1 MTLSRG
7 KLVLAVVLQSLVLM
21 AMIAARQYTLSTGV
35 ELKLLMEPIDPRSL
49 FRGDYVILTYAI
61 NQIDL
66 YDIPGDG
73 PFYHGMSVYVVLKKD
88 TPYWSFVSVH
98 RERPQV
104 PPDHIIV
111 KGRVERRYPAA
122 DLVKYGIESYFVPE
136 GEGRALERPEP
147 GQEVSVL
154 IAVDRWGNA
163 AIKAVLVDG
172 TPRYAETLF

>member
-7 KLVLAVVLQSLVLM
+7 KFVLAVVLQSLVLV

-35 ELKLLMEPIDPRSL
+35 EVELRMEPIDPRSL
-49 FRGDYVILTYAI
+49 FRGDYVSLSYAI
-61 NQIDL
+61 NRIDL
-66 YDIPGDG
+66 DKVSGDG
-73 PFYHGMSVYVVLKKD
+73 PVYGGTSVYVVLKKD

-98 RERPQV
+98 PERPQV
-104 PPDHIIV
+104 PSDHVVV
-111 KGRVERRYPAA
+111 KGRVGRPA
-122 DLVKYGIESYFVPE
+122 DNFVRYGIESYFIPE